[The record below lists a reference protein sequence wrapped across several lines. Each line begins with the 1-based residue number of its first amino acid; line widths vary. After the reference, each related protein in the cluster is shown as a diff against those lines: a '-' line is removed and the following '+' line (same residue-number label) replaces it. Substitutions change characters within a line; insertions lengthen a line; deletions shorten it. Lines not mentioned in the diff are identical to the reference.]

1 MKKLFL
7 LFFATAAM
15 VLVSCGGS
23 SSEGSESSASDY
35 STQEQVQEMSTPV
48 ETPSATNADTAKA
61 AVDGAEN
68 ASTTSE
74 NATCSRCGGSGK
86 VACSKCHG
94 KGYTSKRTLADEGYW
109 TQYYG
114 CKKCGGSGHKSS
126 EGYAGE
132 HMKKGSGKMTCPDCG
147 GSGK

>member
-1 MKKLFL
+1 MKKFF
-7 LFFATAAM
+7 LFFVAVATM
-15 VLVSCGGS
+15 SLVSCGGS
-23 SSEGSESSASDY
+23 SSEGSESSGSDV
-35 STQEQVQEMSTPV
+35 SAQEQVQGVQSPV
-48 ETPSATNADTAKA
+48 ETPVDNVKADSTSTA
-61 AVDGAEN
+61 
-68 ASTTSE
+68 SE

-86 VACSKCHG
+86 VKCSKCHG
-94 KGYTSKRTLADEGYW
+94 KGYTSKRTLADDGYW

-114 CKKCGGSGHKSS
+114 CKNCGGSGHKSS